1 MTIISTATF
10 INLIEISAQTLQNQ
24 DPHVESSVQFI
35 AGLIGN
41 RATESQVMTALLE
54 LKERMTFFVHD
65 FRIEVV
71 TPNCH
76 VVCGWQSNTGSA
88 SCYYNCRPFVI

>member
-10 INLIEISAQTLQNQ
+10 INLIEINAQELQNQ
-24 DPHVESSVQFI
+24 GPYVENFVQFI
-35 AGLIGN
+35 ANLIGN

-54 LKERMTFFVHD
+54 LKEQMTFFVHD

-76 VVCGWQSNTGSA
+76 VVCGWQNNTGSA
-88 SCYYNCRPFVI
+88 SCYYNCHPFAI